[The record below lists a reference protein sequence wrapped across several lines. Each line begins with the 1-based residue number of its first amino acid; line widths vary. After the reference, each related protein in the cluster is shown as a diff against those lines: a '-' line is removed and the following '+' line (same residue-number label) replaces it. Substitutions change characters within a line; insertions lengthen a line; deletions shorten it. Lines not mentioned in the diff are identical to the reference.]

1 MEFGK
6 FNQEFQINIA
16 FEFIMLTML
25 AISVGFTS
33 KNPT

>member
-16 FEFIMLTML
+16 FEFILTML